1 MKIVKPT
8 SPGRR
13 NMSFVE
19 KKHLTKPV
27 VKSLLEPLKKQAGRS
42 SSGRISVRHRGGGH
56 KRKYRLIDFK
66 RYPLGLKGKVLAL
79 EYDPNRTAWI
89 ALVEYEDHRKAYILA
104 PQGLKIGD
112 EIKTAEAG
120 EIKIGY
126 RLKLKNIPVGT
137 MIYNIEMK
145 PGQGG
150 KLVRSAGSWAQ
161 VLAHEGKYA
170 NIKLPSG
177 EIRKILGECLA
188 DIGQLSNE
196 QHRFENLGK
205 AGRARWLGKRPE
217 VRGSVMNPVDHP
229 HGGGEGRTGIG
240 LKHPKT
246 KWGKP
251 AYGVKTRKKKKLSN
265 RFILSR
271 RKKKKRK

>member
-1 MKIVKPT
+1 MKIINPT

-19 KKHLTKPV
+19 KKHLTKPS
-27 VKSLLEPLKKQAGRS
+27 VKSLLEPLKKTAGRS
-42 SSGRISVRHRGGGH
+42 NSGRISVRHRGGGR
-56 KRKYRLIDFK
+56 KRKYRIIDFK
-66 RYPLGLKGKVLAL
+66 RRPIGLQGKVLAL

-89 ALVEYEDHRKAYILA
+89 ALVEYENRQKAYILA
-104 PQGLKIGD
+104 PQGLKVGD
-112 EIKTAEAG
+112 EVKTIEKGEA
-120 EIKIGY
+120 KLGY
-126 RLKLKNIPVGT
+126 RLPLKNIPVGT
-137 MIYNIEMK
+137 MVYNIEMK

-170 NIKLPSG
+170 NIKLPST
-177 EIRKILGECLA
+177 EVRKILGECLA
-188 DIGQLSNE
+188 DVGQLSNE

-205 AGRARWLGKRPE
+205 AGRARWLGRRPE
-217 VRGSVMNPVDHP
+217 VRGSAMNPVDHP

-265 RFILSR
+265 KFILSR

>member
-1 MKIVKPT
+1 MT
-8 SPGRR
+8 
-13 NMSFVE
+13 FVE
-19 KKHLTKPV
+19 KKHLAGPS
-27 VKSLLEPLKKQAGRS
+27 VKALLRPLKKTAGRS
-42 SSGRISVRHRGGGH
+42 RSGRITVRHRGGGS
-56 KRKYRLIDFK
+56 KRKYRIIDFQK
-66 RYPLGLKGKVLAL
+66 KLIGLKAKILKL

-89 ALVEYEDHRKAYILA
+89 ALAETEDKRKFYTLA
-104 PQGLKIGD
+104 PHGLKEGD
-112 EIKTAEAG
+112 DIQTVASG
-120 EIKIGY
+120 EPRVGL
-126 RLKLKNIPVGT
+126 RMPLKSIPVGT
-137 MIYNIEMK
+137 MIHNIEIK

-150 KLVRSAGSWAQ
+150 KLVRAAGTWAQ

-177 EIRKILGECLA
+177 EVRKILKECLA
-188 DIGQLSNE
+188 DIGQLSNV

-205 AGRARWLGKRPE
+205 AGRARWKGQRPE
-217 VRGSVMNPVDHP
+217 VRGSAMNPVDHP

-251 AYGVKTRKKKKLSN
+251 AYGVKTRRKNKASSRL
-265 RFILSR
+265 ILKR